1 MKNQVVR
8 GDDDLGLSPKDLAA
22 LRESLEDQRRFRQ
35 EQLRQIAETTR
46 YRAADCPSRPA
57 GREPAASRTVGSP
70 PAGSVNSP
78 PAGSVAAPPAG
89 SVGPQRSAS
98 QSAGARHAEPP
109 GEHAGLRAE
118 LDVPPAGQGGPSAE
132 TGVEPAEQDGA
143 LAEIGVKLAAS
154 ARMVLA
160 DVEAALERMDRG
172 CYGACH
178 LCTRLIPLAL
188 LTIVPQARYC
198 ARCHRVRETGR

>member
-1 MKNQVVR
+1 VNVVKNQVVR
-8 GDDDLGLSPKDLAA
+8 GDDDFGLSPQALAA

-57 GREPAASRTVGSP
+57 VREPAASRSVGSP
-70 PAGSVNSP
+70 PAGSV
-78 PAGSVAAPPAG
+78 GS
-89 SVGPQRSAS
+89 QRSAA
-98 QSAGARHAEPP
+98 QSADARHAEPP

-118 LDVPPAGQGGPSAE
+118 PAVEPAEQGGPSAE
-132 TGVEPAEQDGA
+132 IGVEPAEQDGA

-178 LCTRLIPLAL
+178 LCTRLIPLDL